1 MDQLV
6 RDAALRPFRNDMVAD
21 CTVAFVDREFKRKL
35 DSNMSLPGCKNGVYD
50 YNMGKLRPG
59 RPSDY
64 ITKSTG
70 RTFIDRNVDLQ
81 DIPLINRFFTDVLV
95 QADVIDCVLC
105 ALCLSMRGVPLSK
118 FWMWTGEGAN
128 GKSKLASL
136 YRTIAGDYGFNLPV
150 QVVTS
155 KRIENGKPVPEINR
169 ARNTRIATISE
180 PCPNEML
187 NAGAI
192 KEMTGGDS
200 MFTRGL
206 YDDGAEMTCTFC
218 PILLCNDMPNCND
231 QSEGMGR
238 RQAVINFPVQF
249 KEFPDPKKYP
259 YEKKLDESIDKMI
272 EEHADLFLI
281 WCLTNGYEYA
291 QKTGVQYPKSVQES
305 TNIYKKDCDLI
316 AQFKDEFIVK
326 TFLTTDKLRWNT
338 VLNAYTRYYKS
349 NHTGRLPRVVDLRR
363 SFEKALQVGEKLHNY
378 EWAGWMMPTPCTTG
392 F

>member
-1 MDQLV
+1 
-6 RDAALRPFRNDMVAD
+6 
-21 CTVAFVDREFKRKL
+21 
-35 DSNMSLPGCKNGVYD
+35 
-50 YNMGKLRPG
+50 
-59 RPSDY
+59 
-64 ITKSTG
+64 
-70 RTFIDRNVDLQ
+70 
-81 DIPLINRFFTDVLV
+81 
-95 QADVIDCVLC
+95 
-105 ALCLSMRGVPLSK
+105 
-118 FWMWTGEGAN
+118 
-128 GKSKLASL
+128 
-136 YRTIAGDYGFNLPV
+136 
-150 QVVTS
+150 
-155 KRIENGKPVPEINR
+155 
-169 ARNTRIATISE
+169 
-180 PCPNEML
+180 ML

-192 KEMTGGDS
+192 KEMTGGNS

-249 KEFPDPKKYP
+249 KQFPDPKKYP
-259 YEKKLDESIDKMI
+259 YEKKLDESIDQMI
-272 EEHADLFLI
+272 EEHADLSLT

-349 NHTGRLPRVVDLRR
+349 HHTGRLPRVVDLRR
-363 SFEKALQVGEKLHNY
+363 SFVKALGEPLHNY
-378 EWAGWMMPTPCTTG
+378 EWAGWLMPTPCTSG